1 MKLPEEFV
9 EKLRREGVSEYVIE
23 KLREKLEK
31 YDKVP
36 IEKLVNSVIENYKKA
51 LVEPGENVGVVAA
64 QSVGEPGTQ
73 MTLRT
78 FHFVG
83 VKELNVTLGLPR
95 LIEIFDARSKPTT
108 PAMIIPLEK
117 KYAKDKDKAYEL
129 AIKLEELLLDDVVET
144 ASLDVVN
151 NEIIFELN
159 SSLLE
164 SRNVKLEEVKEA
176 ISSGIKAVAVKISS
190 PKSKSGNITLHII
203 PKKDLNIQQLSKL
216 RDRILKIRLKGVP
229 KIRRTVIRKVEN
241 KEGDYEYVI
250 ATEGSNLKEV
260 LKIDG
265 VDKRRVYTNDI
276 FEVYEVFGIEAAR
289 NVIIREAMHV
299 LEDQGLDVDI
309 RHVMLIADAM
319 TRTGKIRQIGRHG
332 IVGDK
337 TSILAKAAFEL
348 TTKHLYEGAARAVT
362 DPLLGNI
369 ENIIVG
375 QPIRSGTGHIKVYLD
390 LYKLIGGQQ
399 NDRSE

>member
-1 MKLPEEFV
+1 MKLAEEYI
-9 EKLRREGVSEYVIE
+9 EKLRRVGVSEYVIG
-23 KLREKLEK
+23 KLQEKLEA
-31 YDKVP
+31 YEKVP
-36 IEKLVNSVIENYKKA
+36 NEKIEGIVNRIIESYRKA
-51 LVEPGENVGVVAA
+51 LVEPAENVGVVAA

-117 KYAKDKDKAYEL
+117 KYAKDKDKAYEI
-129 AIKLEELLLDDVVET
+129 AIKLEELLVDDVVET

-151 NEIIFELN
+151 NEIIFEIDF
-159 SSLLE
+159 SLLKN
-164 SRNVKLEEVKEA
+164 RNVSLEELKET
-176 ISSGIKAVAVKISS
+176 ISSKIKSIDVKVLSS
-190 PKSKSGNITLHII
+190 KRKTGKITVHVI
-203 PKKDLNIQQLSKL
+203 PKKELTIQQLSKL
-216 RDRILKIRLKGVP
+216 RERILKIRLKGIP
-229 KIRRTVIRKVEN
+229 KIRRTVIRKVET

-260 LKIDG
+260 LKIEE

-276 FEVYEVFGIEAAR
+276 FEVYEVLGIEAAR

-299 LEDQGLDVDI
+299 LEDQGLDVNI
-309 RHVMLIADAM
+309 KHVMLIADAM

-337 TSILAKAAFEL
+337 SSVLAKAAFEL
-348 TTKHLYEGAARAVT
+348 TTKHLYEEAARSGVDT
-362 DPLLGNI
+362 LLGNT
-369 ENIIVG
+369 ENVIVG
-375 QPIRSGTGHIKVYLD
+375 QPIRSGTAHIKVYLD
-390 LYKLIGGQQ
+390 LYKLISQSQ
-399 NDRSE
+399 NG